1 MKEFAQSVKFSKIP
15 GTRIELT
22 GQRAFTWEKGLSID
36 MQPTSFQQKT
46 AFVYRLAK
54 QPEWE
59 FEIARYD
66 TYGNSKNENVSTE
79 TNWGATLYNT
89 SWDYTL
95 TANSTLG
102 IGEAAGWSPTLETF
116 FPSKSDATE
125 MEEVD
130 PGVVEFLQNVK
141 LVTNFIDSIKQ
152 ELPHL
157 RR

>member
-1 MKEFAQSVKFSKIP
+1 MKKFAQSVNFSKIP

-36 MQPTSFQQKT
+36 MQPSSFQQKT
-46 AFVYRLAK
+46 AFVYRLAN

-66 TYGNSKNENVSTE
+66 TYGNLKNENVSME

-89 SWDYTL
+89 SWDSTL

-102 IGEAAGWSPTLETF
+102 IGEAAPWKPTLETF
-116 FPSKSDATE
+116 FPSTSDATD

-130 PGVVEFLQNVK
+130 PGVAEFLRIVK
-141 LVTNFIDSIKQ
+141 TVTNFIDSIKQ

-157 RR
+157 RV